1 MNMQDTLTQYL
12 ELFGKARVKVSDD
25 SIAMGLVEQ
34 VGKDLRVQAMRV
46 DSAREQNVGETQLA
60 TDKQISF
67 LKKLG
72 VSVNSSDRLTKAH
85 ASKLIDEA
93 QERIAAL

>member
-1 MNMQDTLTQYL
+1 MNMQDTLKQYL
-12 ELFGKARVKVSDD
+12 ELYEKARVKVSDD

-34 VGKDLRVQAMRV
+34 VGKDLRVQAMRR
-46 DSAREQNVGETQLA
+46 DSAGEQNAGETQFA
-60 TDKQISF
+60 TDKQIGF

-72 VSVNSSDRLTKAH
+72 VSVNSSERLTKAQ